1 MSLDGRRVL
10 VMGGGSGIGEA
21 TAARFA
27 AAGAEVVITG
37 RTREKLAAAA
47 ERIGGKVTARQVD
60 ATSADDLRALFAD
73 EGSYDHLVLAVS
85 SSLGAGPVAT
95 LDLDELRAAFDGKYW
110 AHLRTL
116 QAALPR
122 LRRDGSVTFIGAA
135 SAQAAMPGT
144 AGLAAIN
151 GALEAMVPPLAA
163 ELAPLR
169 VNAVSPGV
177 IDTPWWSGLP
187 DEQRAELFRQYGGMI
202 PAGRVG
208 RPEEVADAVVAMATN
223 GYVTGS
229 VLVCAGGA
237 QLAVHRLG

>member
-27 AAGAEVVITG
+27 GAGAEVVITG
-37 RTREKLAAAA
+37 RTRDKLDAAA
-47 ERIGGKVTARQVD
+47 EQIGGKVAARQVD

-73 EGSYDHLVLAVS
+73 GARYDHVVLALS

-95 LDLDELRAAFDGKYW
+95 LDLADLRVAFDGKFW
-110 AHLRTL
+110 AHLQTL

-122 LRRDGSVTFIGAA
+122 LREDASVTFLSAA

-169 VNAVSPGV
+169 VNAVSPGM

-187 DEQRAELFRQYGGMI
+187 DDQRAELFRQYGAAL
-202 PAGRVG
+202 PSGRVG
-208 RPEEVADAVVAMATN
+208 RPDEVADAVVAVATN

-229 VLVCAGGA
+229 VLVCAGDA
-237 QLAVHRLG
+237 HLAVPNLG